1 MIKVDNPI
9 IALLTDFGEADFFVP
24 SMKGVI
30 ACINPSANVLDITH
44 SIPSFDVFAGSFV
57 LFASYRFFPKGTIF
71 VVVIDPGVG
80 SARKILLVET
90 KKYCFIAPDNGIL
103 SQVLEEERVYHSREI
118 SNPKYH
124 LLQSGVTFDG
134 RDKMAPVSAW
144 LSLGLSPEEF
154 GPPVKSI
161 QKNELR
167 SPRETA
173 DEINGSVL
181 YHDKF
186 GNLITNISFSH
197 LDFFLKTHGQE
208 AVRLIAGENIIAYGH
223 SYSVVPIGAPVFL
236 LGSLGLIE
244 IAVRE
249 GSALNKLNVKPGDGI
264 KIKLINNQ

>member
-9 IALLTDFGEADFFVP
+9 IVLLTDFGEADFFVP

-197 LDFFLKTHGQE
+197 LDFFFEDTWTRGRSSDCWRKYYRVWAQLFSRSHWSSSFSPRKFGPD
-208 AVRLIAGENIIAYGH
+208 RNSRAGG
-223 SYSVVPIGAPVFL
+223 IGF
-236 LGSLGLIE
+236 E
-244 IAVRE
+244 
-249 GSALNKLNVKPGDGI
+249 
-264 KIKLINNQ
+264 